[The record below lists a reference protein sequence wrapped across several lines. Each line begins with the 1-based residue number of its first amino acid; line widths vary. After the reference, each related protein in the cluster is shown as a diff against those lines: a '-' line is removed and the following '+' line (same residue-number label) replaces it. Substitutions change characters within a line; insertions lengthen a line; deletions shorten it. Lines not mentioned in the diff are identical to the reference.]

1 MTASRHHASPCIILM
16 SERWRGSVCH
26 RAQPPRVKTNECKD
40 RRLFLRDFNRA
51 TTPSTHLSIISI
63 FPHNSPSLSSIL
75 PPLTCVS
82 KPFRFS
88 LNHALKTH
96 ADGNVIL
103 LTCARSLHLLLH
115 LFLLCGSLE
124 LPVSGQQS
132 WLNFCFFLT
141 IHTQHLG
148 LDWDLDSSR
157 RLRYPGCSLSQF
169 LFLSHPKASWPGWG
183 HWSAHFKQ
191 LEILNPLSPRQSQLI
206 WISCDYDN
214 GSYKTPDSSNLPSPC
229 PNSSHLPRGAGRP
242 AVLFH
247 GGWHSTLSLWRFQHS
262 PRQALCYRLPF
273 TPSFIWSQTPYHY

>member
-1 MTASRHHASPCIILM
+1 M
-16 SERWRGSVCH
+16 SERTERLRKRSAILLSLLVWRPTS
-26 RAQPPRVKTNECKD
+26 VKTDDFSCC
-40 RRLFLRDFNRA
+40 DFNRA

-63 FPHNSPSLSSIL
+63 FPHTLSFPILYPSTSNMCFQTIPVLSQPRSKNTHRQQRNPANLRPIATSSTTPLSFSVGLWNCQSAVNKADFISAFSLQSTLSIL
-75 PPLTCVS
+75 GLTETWIR
-82 KPFRFS
+82 P
-88 LNHALKTH
+88 
-96 ADGNVIL
+96 
-103 LTCARSLHLLLH
+103 
-115 LFLLCGSLE
+115 E
-124 LPVSGQQS
+124 
-132 WLNFCFFLT
+132 
-141 IHTQHLG
+141 
-148 LDWDLDSSR
+148 DSAT
-157 RLRYPGCSLSQF
+157 PGCSLSQF

-206 WISCDYDN
+206 WISCDYCN
-214 GSYKTPDSSNLPSPC
+214 GSYKTPDSNNLPSPW